1 MFFCVISLLL
11 VSLLYS
17 VLFYF
22 DAQDVIRL
30 TAEDGLIESGA
41 AIFFLA
47 TSVIFILLFFKDL
60 RGNNFGVFRTGK
72 NIFYLMLGVIF
83 LLAFGEEISWGQRLL
98 GYNAPEVFLHHN
110 VQQEVNIHN
119 LKLFHGLNE
128 AGQRKSFW
136 KLLLNIDRLF
146 SLFWLTFCLL
156 IPMLSLF
163 RNKFSRWINQTGV
176 PLVPLWIGVIFPVNY
191 FLSKLFEKIFPDPG
205 LLTPIT
211 EIKETLFALLFFT
224 VSVWFLLNFPKA
236 DRSV

>member
-1 MFFCVISLLL
+1 MISLPRFIHAVFNRKTEMFFCVISLLL

-17 VLFYF
+17 VFFYF

-30 TAEDGLIESGA
+30 TAEDGLIESAA

-47 TSVIFILLFFKDL
+47 TSIIFILLFFKDL

-98 GYNAPEVFLHHN
+98 GYNAPNVFASQRAAGSN
-110 VQQEVNIHN
+110 THN

-128 AGQRKSFW
+128 AGQRKSFL
-136 KLLLNIDRLF
+136 KLLLNIDRIF

-163 RNKFSRWINQTGV
+163 RNKFSRWINQARV
-176 PLVPLWIGVIFPVNY
+176 PLVPLWIGVIFPINY
-191 FLSKLFEKIFPDPG
+191 LLSKIFRKFFPIPGFFPRLLKSRKLFSPCSF
-205 LLTPIT
+205 
-211 EIKETLFALLFFT
+211 
-224 VSVWFLLNFPKA
+224 S
-236 DRSV
+236 R